1 MNSKPAL
8 TILKEQYAICRL
20 EPTLPTPAWATGGP
34 FVSITRT
41 DAELSI
47 VCPEAA
53 LPAVGVPGAERGW
66 AGIKI
71 VGPLDFGL
79 TGIIAELT
87 GVLAAIGITVFV
99 VATYDT
105 DYVFVRHESLERA
118 TRALTLE
125 GYTITP

>member
-1 MNSKPAL
+1 MNTKPAL
-8 TILKEQYAICRL
+8 TILKDQYAICRF
-20 EPTLPTPAWATGGP
+20 EPTLPTPMWATGGP

-41 DAELSI
+41 DEELSI
-47 VCPEAA
+47 VCPESA
-53 LPAVGVPGAERGW
+53 LPAVGVPGAELGW

-87 GVLAAIGITVFV
+87 SVLAAIGITVFV

-105 DYVFVRHESLERA
+105 DYVFVRHESLDRA
-118 TRALTLE
+118 KRALTLE